1 MESRVIVLSLFVF
14 FAMVI
19 TSTAKEQKKKSWR
32 DKDIRDMTD
41 ADLEHLLEQWEE
53 NDEPLEPDELPEHL
67 RPSPKID
74 ISKLDINNPENMLR
88 LTKKGKGIMMFID
101 LESNVSEEQ
110 ADIVTRIWQTGLQ
123 NNHITVERYPIENK
137 RYIFMFHDGA
147 QAIEG
152 KNYLLH
158 HSEVAHVTLEGQT
171 YYPSLKGENFL
182 VDELM
187 KKQSAKT
194 KKSEL

>member
-1 MESRVIVLSLFVF
+1 
-14 FAMVI
+14 
-19 TSTAKEQKKKSWR
+19 
-32 DKDIRDMTD
+32 
-41 ADLEHLLEQWEE
+41 
-53 NDEPLEPDELPEHL
+53 
-67 RPSPKID
+67 
-74 ISKLDINNPENMLR
+74 
-88 LTKKGKGIMMFID
+88 
-101 LESNVSEEQ
+101 
-110 ADIVTRIWQTGLQ
+110 
-123 NNHITVERYPIENK
+123 
-137 RYIFMFHDGA
+137 MFHDGA

-171 YYPSLKGENFL
+171 YYPSLKVTIYIDKILVCLLNNLAKVKVNIFSFQGENFL